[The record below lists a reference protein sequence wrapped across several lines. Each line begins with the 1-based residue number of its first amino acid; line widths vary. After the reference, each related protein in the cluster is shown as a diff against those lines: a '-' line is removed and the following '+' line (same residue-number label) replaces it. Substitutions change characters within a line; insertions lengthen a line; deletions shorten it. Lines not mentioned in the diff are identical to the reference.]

1 MIYHWLGG
9 ERKYIMKT
17 REERRIKR
25 ELKKV
30 VKSWMRTNGYKKR
43 YHYIDSSY
51 RKKYIHMLIKNKYKN
66 DNPEY
71 MDFVAEVTSEG
82 YFGEIK
88 VTTYS
93 LTKEGREHYA
103 CNDDWNEE
111 YYTV

>member
-1 MIYHWLGG
+1 MKKDIKGIVKRWL
-9 ERKYIMKT
+9 
-17 REERRIKR
+17 
-25 ELKKV
+25 
-30 VKSWMRTNGYKKR
+30 RTNGYKIR
-43 YHYIDSSY
+43 YHYVDSSY
-51 RKKYIHMLIKNKYKN
+51 KKQYIHMLIKKKYKN

-93 LTKEGREHYA
+93 LTKEGRDHYA

-111 YYTV
+111 YYTI